1 MVKIHMDQ
9 NNVRLNGHCKSRVQQ
24 TEKKIDYPK
33 LLELG
38 RELLIAIG
46 EDPDREGL
54 LDTPRRWADWWREFI
69 EYNPGATDTVFSSV
83 STDQMVCVSGLRV
96 FSLCEHH
103 LLPMWCDV
111 AVGYIPTD
119 RILGL
124 SKFAR
129 IAQKCAHQLQLQER
143 LGEQIADEISRLT
156 TSENVAVVLKG
167 EHLCMSSRGIRTP
180 GVMTT
185 SVMRGVFGKEYET
198 RMEFLRLIQAPQ

>member
-1 MVKIHMDQ
+1 MTMHMDQ
-9 NNVRLNGHCKSRVQQ
+9 EKSRLNGHSKPIVQPP
-24 TEKKIDYPK
+24 EKKVDYPK

-38 RELLIAIG
+38 RELLVAIG

-54 LDTPRRWADWWREFI
+54 LDTPSRWADWWREFI
-69 EYNPGATDTVFSSV
+69 EYDPGTTDTVFSTV

-129 IAQKCAHQLQLQER
+129 IAQKFAHQLQVQER
-143 LGEQIADEISRLT
+143 LGEQIADEISRIT
-156 TSENVAVVLKG
+156 DTEDIAVVLKG
-167 EHLCMSSRGIRTP
+167 EHLCMSSRGVRTP
-180 GVMTT
+180 GIMTT
-185 SVMRGVFGKEYET
+185 SVMRGVFREEYET
-198 RMEFLRLIQAPQ
+198 RMEFLRLIQTPN

>member
-1 MVKIHMDQ
+1 MHQEKA
-9 NNVRLNGHCKSRVQQ
+9 RLNGHIKANAQQ
-24 TEKKIDYPK
+24 LEKKVDYPK

-69 EYNPGATDTVFSSV
+69 EYDPGTTDTVFFSV

-103 LLPMWCDV
+103 LLPMWCD
-111 AVGYIPTD
+111 AAIGYIPTD

-129 IAQKCAHQLQLQER
+129 IAQKFAHQLQVQER
-143 LGEQIADEISRLT
+143 LGEQIADEVAHLT
-156 TSENVAVVLKG
+156 STEDIAVVLKG

-185 SVMRGVFGKEYET
+185 SVMRGVFRAEYDT
-198 RMEFLRLIQAPQ
+198 RMEFLRLIQTAN

>member
-1 MVKIHMDQ
+1 MDQ
-9 NNVRLNGHCKSRVQQ
+9 EKARLNGHTKANAQQ
-24 TEKKIDYPK
+24 LEKKVDYPK

-69 EYNPGATDTVFSSV
+69 EYDPGTTDTVFSSV
-83 STDQMVCVSGLRV
+83 STNQMVCVSGLRV

-111 AVGYIPTD
+111 AIGYIPTD

-129 IAQKCAHQLQLQER
+129 IAQKFAHQLQVQER
-143 LGEQIADEISRLT
+143 LGEQIANEVARLT
-156 TSENVAVVLKG
+156 STEDIAVVLKG

-185 SVMRGVFGKEYET
+185 SVMRGIFRAEYDT
-198 RMEFLRLIQAPQ
+198 RMEFLRLIQTAN